1 MSGGGK
7 GPAWEAGD
15 GKEGRDMRG
24 EELGR
29 QGTGPAP
36 PITGR
41 GCQSSGRE
49 EQRERRPA
57 SRIRKGDMMMCETHV
72 AVCVEEKS

>member
-1 MSGGGK
+1 
-7 GPAWEAGD
+7 
-15 GKEGRDMRG
+15 MRG

-57 SRIRKGDMMMCETHV
+57 SRIRKGERMMRETHV
-72 AVCVEEKS
+72 AVCVRRRRVEGVAGIWKVGIESLLE